1 MAVGGHMAATAYQ
14 AAQNTV
20 TQAAQGQGWWQ
31 RQASSQGAGPP
42 ADPAPAAPQL
52 QALPPPPPTPALPV
66 PAAGLTETPASEAQQ
81 RLDMLLGTLRSTRET
96 LPPDVAKLL
105 GEQEFQDAQQQAKA
119 LHKAVSNQTAARKE
133 LHRVRSARRQY
144 VQSWSAYT
152 EQLSLL
158 LQKQLAEQ
166 ERAVSAFNDTEAQ
179 WAAQL
184 QDASST
190 LSRLSGGTQ
199 TILSDSEEMDTQ
211 DRAKAGD
218 LEDDPWKSAEASR
231 ELQKRQQHLGDM
243 LARVAAKAKEDAAM
257 ADSKR
262 DNSRT
267 PRRGVKD
274 ESDADSKKEA
284 SRTPF
289 KGAKD
294 EESAGVHPH

>member
-1 MAVGGHMAATAYQ
+1 
-14 AAQNTV
+14 
-20 TQAAQGQGWWQ
+20 
-31 RQASSQGAGPP
+31 
-42 ADPAPAAPQL
+42 
-52 QALPPPPPTPALPV
+52 
-66 PAAGLTETPASEAQQ
+66 
-81 RLDMLLGTLRSTRET
+81 MLLGTLRSTRET

-218 LEDDPWKSAEASR
+218 LEDDPWKSAEVSR